1 MNITQ
6 QNLYLLL
13 PLKMSWLASML
24 AEDGTPLITG
34 LPSYILLKDDSVT
47 IVSGLEGLDLMYR
60 LMALDR

>member
-13 PLKMSWLASML
+13 PSKMSWLASML
-24 AEDGTPLITG
+24 VEDGTRLITG

-47 IVSGLEGLDLMYR
+47 IVSGLEGLALTYR
-60 LMALDR
+60 LMSLHM